1 MIYFSD
7 CGDAM
12 SNLTPIMGCC
22 RFTPILPITY
32 TDSISP
38 YDQLCRMAQKIN
50 EVIQA
55 LNDIDTDFQNYVD
68 SQINALRQY
77 VDSQNA
83 EQTTSLTNMINNVD
97 SKYQNWINT
106 TYNNFVNETN
116 NKFIAVYAHIADIT
130 QEIYEYVNNADEII
144 KALMYQELDKLKR
157 YIDNS
162 IMGKILIYDP
172 TRGYKNPLNVVIEH
186 VYDTLRYWG
195 YTAQGFDGYGVT
207 CAEFDNKGLSAL
219 KLDVYGKDYFSYYY
233 QHYLFDFENGSYDY
247 IQNVMYRF
255 VQTTRPNSISAT
267 SFDGDSKNATA
278 LDALEFT
285 AVGFDTTAT
294 TILTA

>member
-1 MIYFSD
+1 MIYFSGY
-7 CGDAM
+7 GDAM
-12 SNLTPIMGCC
+12 SNLTPIVGSC

-38 YDQLCRMAQKIN
+38 YDQMCRMAQKIN

-68 SQINALRQY
+68 SQINALKEY
-77 VDSQNA
+77 VDVQNA
-83 EQTTSLTNMINNVD
+83 EQTTSLTSMINNVD

-116 NKFIAVYAHIADIT
+116 DKFTAVYAYIT
-130 QEIYEYVNNADEII
+130 EVAQEIYEYVNNADDLI
-144 KALMYQELDKLKR
+144 KALMYQEIDKLKK

-207 CAEFDNKGLSAL
+207 CVDFDKKGLSAL

-233 QHYLFDFENGSYDY
+233 PHYLFDFENGSYDY

-267 SFDGDSKNATA
+267 GFDGNSKDATT

-285 AVGFDTTAT
+285 AVGFDTTAA
-294 TILTA
+294 TILSA

>member
-12 SNLTPIMGCC
+12 NDLKPIFGCC
-22 RFTPILPITY
+22 RFNPILPITY

-38 YDQLCRMAQKIN
+38 YDQLCRMANKIN

-55 LNDIDTDFQNYVD
+55 LNNIDTDFKNYVD
-68 SQINALRQY
+68 NQISALRQY
-77 VDSQNA
+77 VDEQNA
-83 EQTTSLTNMINNVD
+83 EQTTSLTNMINSVD

-116 NKFIAVYAHIADIT
+116 DKFTAVYARIAEVT
-130 QEIYEYVNNADEII
+130 QEIYDYVNNADDFI
-144 KALMYQELDKLKR
+144 KALMYQEIDKLKR

-195 YTAQGFDGYGVT
+195 YTAQDFDGYGVT
-207 CAEFDNKGLSAL
+207 CTEFDNKGLSAL

-233 QHYLFDFENGSYDY
+233 PHYLFDFENGTYDNV
-247 IQNVMYRF
+247 QNVMYRF

-267 SFDGDSKNATA
+267 GFDSDSKDTTA

-294 TILTA
+294 TILSA

>member
-1 MIYFSD
+1 MIYFSGY
-7 CGDAM
+7 GDAM
-12 SNLTPIMGCC
+12 SNLTPIIGAY

-38 YDQLCRMAQKIN
+38 YDQMCRMAQKIN

-55 LNDIDTDFQNYVD
+55 LNDIDSDFKNYVD
-68 SQINALRQY
+68 AQINDLRDY
-77 VDSQNA
+77 VDTQNV
-83 EQTTSLTNMINNVD
+83 EQSISLTNMINNVD

-116 NKFIAVYAHIADIT
+116 DKFTAVYAHITDVT
-130 QEIYEYVNNADEII
+130 QEIYEYVNNADDII
-144 KALMYQELDKLKR
+144 KALMYQEIDKLKK

-195 YTAQGFDGYGVT
+195 YTAQGFDGCGVT
-207 CAEFDNKGLSAL
+207 CTEFDNKGLSAL

-233 QHYLFDFENGSYDY
+233 PHYLFDFENGSYDY

-255 VQTTRPNSISAT
+255 VQTTRPNSISANG
-267 SFDGDSKNATA
+267 FDSDSKDVTS
-278 LDALEFT
+278 LDSLEFT
-285 AVGFDTTAT
+285 AVGFDTTAA
-294 TILTA
+294 TILSE